1 MPFDPALPKIPYEIE
16 RKFLV
21 NELPS
26 NLEKYECR
34 RIEQGY
40 LAVEGNGTQARLR
53 RAGTICSLT
62 VKRGGGTA
70 RHEWEIELSESQFQT
85 LWPATEG
92 RRLRKTRYDVPF
104 ENFTIEVDIYD
115 GHHKGL
121 IVAEVEFDDEDQC
134 RHFQPPEWLGEDV
147 SGKPSYSN
155 IKLARE

>member
-1 MPFDPALPKIPYEIE
+1 MSLDPAHPPSSYEIE

-21 NELPS
+21 KELPS

-40 LAVEGNGTQARLR
+40 LAVERNGTQVRLR
-53 RAGTICSLT
+53 RAGSVCSLT
-62 VKRGGGTA
+62 VKRGGGMT
-70 RHEWEIELSESQFQT
+70 RHEWEIEVTELQFQK

-134 RHFQPPEWLGEDV
+134 QRFQPPAWLGQDV
-147 SGKPSYSN
+147 SGQPRYSN